1 MTKDPHFDQPLP
13 KDPQPLVGFRTNDEW
28 NALLAYVNGLVEE
41 AESFADPEVKEKVFE
56 LLQGID
62 AIHREALTRL
72 VRLFKKGVLEQVVT
86 DPAIRSLM
94 ELYDLMPQKPG
105 YGEIPDFVTGYPPR
119 GSEPKDGETISEK
132 ALSDRVPIPH
142 WVPALDKKDDLAPGE
157 LVNLL
162 LDDRRV
168 LLCRVGEKFFAVV
181 AECAQDGG
189 TMAGGSVNGYTLT
202 CPLHEGCYYDV
213 RQGARIGAPGNI
225 KCFPVK
231 LDDNG
236 RVLVGFEI
244 PFKPSLPSF

>member
-1 MTKDPHFDQPLP
+1 MADERNFQNPPAE
-13 KDPQPLVGFRTNDEW
+13 DPQPLVGFRTNDEW

-72 VRLFKKGVLEQVVT
+72 IRLFKKGVLEQVVT

-105 YGEIPDFVTGYPPR
+105 CGETPDFVTGYPPH
-119 GSEPKDGETISEK
+119 GSEPKAGETISEK

-157 LVNLL
+157 L
-162 LDDRRV
+162 
-168 LLCRVGEKFFAVV
+168 GSWSIFFSMT
-181 AECAQDGG
+181 G
-189 TMAGGSVNGYTLT
+189 
-202 CPLHEGCYYDV
+202 EGCCAV
-213 RQGARIGAPGNI
+213 SAKSSLLWRRNAP
-225 KCFPVK
+225 KAA
-231 LDDNG
+231 G
-236 RVLVGFEI
+236 RWRRAA
-244 PFKPSLPSF
+244 

>member
-1 MTKDPHFDQPLP
+1 MADERNFQNPPAE
-13 KDPQPLVGFRTNDEW
+13 DPQPLVGFRTNDEW
-28 NALLAYVNGLVEE
+28 NALLAYVDGLVEE

-86 DPAIRSLM
+86 DPAIRTLM

-105 YGEIPDFVTGYPPR
+105 CGEIPDFITGYPPP
-119 GSEPKDGETISEK
+119 GSQPKDGKVISEK
-132 ALSDRVPIPH
+132 ALLDKVPIPH
-142 WVPALDKKDDLAPGE
+142 WVPALAKKDDLAPGE

-168 LLCRVGEKFFAVV
+168 LLCRVGEEFFAVA

-189 TMAGGSVNGYTLT
+189 SMAGGSVNGYTLT
-202 CPLHEGCYYDV
+202 CPLHDGCYYDV
-213 RQGARIGAPGNI
+213 RQGARIGAAVKI
-225 KCFPVK
+225 ECFPVK